1 MSRPKSKAE
10 QIERYKSIYQGFE
23 VKDLSQEEFVRQ
35 MLDIMD
41 PKKVMDDLGDI
52 QLQRARERTNKI
64 RIDRGLARARR

>member
-52 QLQRARERTNKI
+52 QLQKARERTNRI
-64 RIDRGLARARR
+64 RIDRGMAKARR